1 MFGELMKWNPA
12 QELSS
17 WHRDI
22 DELFGRFFERSDNS
36 SNRWVPRM
44 ETYRKD
50 HEYVVRVDLPGIN
63 PKDVQVQAE
72 GNLLT
77 ITGERKVHEEGPAY
91 RETFYGDFE
100 RQIALPQGVEAD
112 KISAHYEHGVL
123 EIRVPLP
130 AQFVGRQIPI
140 QIEQTEKPKKL
151 ESKAA

>member
-1 MFGELMKWNPA
+1 MFNELMKWSPV

-22 DELFGRFFERSDNS
+22 DELCGRFFERSDNS
-36 SNRWVPRM
+36 PNRWVPRM

-50 HEYVVRVDLPGIN
+50 NEYVVRVDLPGIN
-63 PKDVQVQAE
+63 PKEVQVHAE

-77 ITGERKVHEEGPAY
+77 ITGERKAHEEGPAY
-91 RETFYGDFE
+91 RETFYGKFE

-112 KISAHYEHGVL
+112 KIAAHYEHGVL
-123 EIRVPLP
+123 EVRVPLP
-130 AQFVGRQIPI
+130 AQLVGRQIPI
-140 QIEQTEKPKKL
+140 QIDEPEKARRL